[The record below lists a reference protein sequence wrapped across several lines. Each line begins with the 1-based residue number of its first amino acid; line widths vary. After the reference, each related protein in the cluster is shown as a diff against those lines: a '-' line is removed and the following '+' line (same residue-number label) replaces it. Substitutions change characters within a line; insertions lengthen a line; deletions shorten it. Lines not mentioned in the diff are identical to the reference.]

1 MDLLPALL
9 HLSAIHILMAM
20 IPGPNTVVV
29 SYCSAGISRAAG
41 LKAALGIAAATFV
54 WVALSLAG
62 IGLVLAQAGELYHA
76 LRLAGAGYL
85 VYVGW
90 RMLRSAARPV
100 AAGAD
105 PGPALPGG
113 RSPFLAGLVTTLSN
127 PKSAVFWTSVFAL
140 VVPPAAPGWF
150 LAAAMGLVTLQSLGW
165 YAAVALVLST
175 PFARQYYRRL
185 TRWLDRVAG
194 AVMILLGLRLADE
207 VRAELSARLP

>member
-9 HLSAIHILMAM
+9 HLSAIHVLMAM

-62 IGLVLAQAGELYHA
+62 VGLVLAQAGGLYHA
-76 LRLAGAGYL
+76 LRLAGAAYL

-90 RMLRSAARPV
+90 RMLRSAARP
-100 AAGAD
+100 D
-105 PGPALPGG
+105 PGGPVDARALPGG

-140 VVPPAAPGWF
+140 VVPPAAPAWF
-150 LAAAMGLVTLQSLGW
+150 LAAAMGVVTLQSLGW
-165 YAAVALVLST
+165 YATVALVLST
-175 PFARQYYRRL
+175 PFARHHYRRL

-207 VRAELSARLP
+207 VRAELAARVP